1 MSNVLFIS
9 EARLKKLTSI
19 HENVEPQDLMPHVQD
34 AQAIHVQG
42 LLGTK
47 YYNTLKTRIT
57 TSTLTAA
64 DETLLDDYLASML
77 ANYAL
82 YQAFPTLTYKIFNKS
97 LMQPDSETAI
107 TATLDQMKYIRQ
119 STLDTAEFY
128 RERAREYLRDNV
140 ELFPEYNNPGVDGMM
155 PDYNERYFH
164 GIVIPSR
171 TDCSFEDYKDRPSP
185 DAED

>member
-1 MSNVLFIS
+1 MANVLFIS
-9 EARLKKLTSI
+9 EGRLKKLTAI

-47 YYNTLKTRIT
+47 YYNILKTRIEGA
-57 TSTLTAA
+57 TLTAA
-64 DETLLDDYLASML
+64 DTTLLDDYIASML

-82 YQAFPTLTYKIFNKS
+82 YQAMPTLTYKIFNKS
-97 LMQPDSETAI
+97 LMQPDSETAV

-128 RERAREYLRDNV
+128 RERAREYLRDNI
-140 ELFPEYNNPGVDGMM
+140 ELYPEYNNPGSDGMM
-155 PDYNERYFH
+155 PDYNQRYFH
-164 GIVIPSR
+164 GIVIPKGSSC
-171 TDCSFEDYKDRPSP
+171 TFEDYKDRPSP
-185 DAED
+185 DAEE